1 MWETKIPRVM
11 WTNQKKK
18 KKTTKTRKYVY
29 VCKLKRI
36 HVRQNLS

>member
-11 WTNQKKK
+11 WTNQKK

-36 HVRQNLS
+36 HIRQNLS